1 MSKAGKQAEKND
13 DGVPEQ
19 VVDICP
25 MCREKKLMLMEKE
38 TEVPYFGK
46 VLLFSMTCNNCKYHL
61 ADIEAMEK
69 KEPVKYTFEVQDDK
83 DMSVRIVKSSEATV
97 KIPYIASIEPG
108 PAAQGYVTN
117 VEGLI
122 NRVKYQIESVKE
134 TAEDDEDRTKA
145 KNLLKKIFKIKTG
158 QEKVKI
164 IIEDPSGNSAII
176 SDRAIKEKLK
186 VK

>member
-1 MSKAGKQAEKND
+1 MPKAEKSQEEM
-13 DGVPEQ
+13 PEK

-25 MCREKKLMLMEKE
+25 MCREKQLMLTEKE
-38 TEVPYFGK
+38 MEVPYFGN
-46 VLLFSMTCNNCKYHL
+46 VLLFSMTCGNCKYHL
-61 ADIEAMEK
+61 ADVEAMEQ
-69 KEPVKYTFEVQDDK
+69 KEPVKFTFEVQDEK
-83 DMSVRIVKSSEATV
+83 DMNVRIVKSSEATV
-97 KIPYIASIEPG
+97 KIPYISTIEPG

-122 NRVKYQIESVKE
+122 NRVKYQIESIKE
-134 TAEDDEDRTKA
+134 NAEDDEDKAKA

-158 QEKVKI
+158 QEKMKL